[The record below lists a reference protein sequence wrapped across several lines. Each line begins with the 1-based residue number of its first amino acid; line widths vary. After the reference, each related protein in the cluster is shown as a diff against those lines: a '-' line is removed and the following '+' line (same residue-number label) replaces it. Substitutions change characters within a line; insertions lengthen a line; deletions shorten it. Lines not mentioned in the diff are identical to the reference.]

1 MGGLHRRALDDY
13 QYIARLAKA
22 GFDDI
27 DIEPTRVYN
36 IEDAG
41 IFLTGQGV
49 DGDAIAPQ
57 AEGKFMSAFIRATK
71 PANAAL
77 RAVARDTHAAHNR
90 RNDWY
95 GAAAGVGRRLRH
107 HG

>member
-1 MGGLHRRALDDY
+1 
-13 QYIARLAKA
+13 
-22 GFDDI
+22 
-27 DIEPTRVYN
+27 
-36 IEDAG
+36 
-41 IFLTGQGV
+41 
-49 DGDAIAPQ
+49 
-57 AEGKFMSAFIRATK
+57 MSAFIRATK